1 MVQNLKAKETSI
13 TKADGDNV
21 IQDNGL
27 TMEDIM
33 TNRLRVT
40 LGKEL
45 DPRRSP
51 NHGSFYLRM
60 GAVGIHLKPTNIKK

>member
-1 MVQNLKAKETSI
+1 MLQRLRTRK
-13 TKADGDNV
+13 NV
-21 IQDNGL
+21 KTQTEDDSVFDDNGL

-33 TNRLRVT
+33 TTRLRVT

-60 GAVGIHLKPTNIKK
+60 GAVGTFVNDSSHN